1 MPLPRRCVRRQDLPP
16 PADTRAGRGF
26 YDLGTDVRPALS
38 LADAF
43 AELTL
48 VI

>member
-1 MPLPRRCVRRQDLPP
+1 MPSFR
-16 PADTRAGRGF
+16 TSAGV
-26 YDLGTDVRPALS
+26 YDLGTDVRPALR

>member
-1 MPLPRRCVRRQDLPP
+1 MRLEFLNPS
-16 PADTRAGRGF
+16 GF
-26 YDLGTDVRPALS
+26 YDLGTDVPSAAR

-43 AELTL
+43 AELPL